1 MDPVMQTLFGKMP
14 IEQLNA
20 VQSAT
25 VKSKN
30 ADTILIIGGIA
41 IALGITAY
49 ILYKQNIELKRQIII
64 IKSKSQ

>member
-25 VKSKN
+25 QKN
-30 ADTILIIGGIA
+30 KNSYATIILGSVVII
-41 IALGITAY
+41 LGITAY
-49 ILYKQNIELKRQIII
+49 LLYLQNVKLKKVSILKTKVHT
-64 IKSKSQ
+64 